1 MDGQDSQFID
11 IRGLAE
17 IIPMSVR
24 TIQRHI
30 REAKKN
36 TNYMDMDLIPAWT
49 ELGTRRFWHRTVV
62 EAWITRK
69 FGLTSI
75 IAKQMQAKIS
85 RWADLVK

>member
-1 MDGQDSQFID
+1 MKGQDSQFID

-30 REAKKN
+30 GHAKKN
-36 TNYMDMDLIPAWT
+36 KNYMALDLIPAWT
-49 ELGTRRFWHRTVV
+49 YIGVRRFWHRTVV
-62 EAWITRK
+62 EAWIARK

-75 IAKQMQAKIS
+75 IAQKMQAKIS